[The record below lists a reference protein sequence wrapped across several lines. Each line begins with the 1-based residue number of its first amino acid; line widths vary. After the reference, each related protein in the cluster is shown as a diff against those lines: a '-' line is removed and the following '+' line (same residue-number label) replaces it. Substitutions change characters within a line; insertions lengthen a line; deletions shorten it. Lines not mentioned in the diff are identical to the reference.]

1 VRDFYKKEVSGIVLE
16 KDFLKAA
23 TLTVD
28 KDGVT
33 VTSLRRIKLNKPLK
47 ETFQPKP
54 KDLGAED
61 DFDMDMA
68 GNDEIFG
75 VDDKLSANTV
85 LKDDMVEDWD
95 MSQDTT
101 DNLEDDSNAFQVASF
116 LSEINSRSIVTG
128 LSTPLEQT
136 YLQTVKDIDL
146 KKTGARKLR
155 KLLKEKLLSTYGH
168 EITDDQFSWITTGNA
183 NELLLGSAEQN
194 ISVLGLIDE
203 ALPFYKGKIN
213 IRTIQSDETL
223 LIGLVR
229 TNYVLLEHEYTCII
243 HVEQNTSHVIFMKGK
258 DFHSILPVINEGA
271 KHTRVPRT
279 IFSKILF
286 EVDRGKIPTLD
297 RIIITG
303 ETQEGEL
310 LRFLSEQFLDVEVLP
325 FEYDGDKF
333 DVSAM
338 LTEDYRDFLKPIAA
352 AWAASEQVKTDFMP
366 LSLLPKYV
374 AVRQQVLKIEW
385 HGVILLIMIALTP
398 ALFNYQFQQK
408 QAEILETRQTIQRLD
423 QQISDTRTI
432 ARIVESMSAE
442 YGVYDAKVSLLD
454 NLSQGTLKWSRTL
467 QLLNMSAQQTG
478 GLWITLFQGEEN
490 SLVLQGVATRRDRI
504 APLVNSFHTATLQ
517 QVVERE
523 ERGVIVYDFT
533 VLVTRIT
540 GDQTVFDPEKATVP
554 ENLPLP
560 QESPGAQGTIVY

>member
-1 VRDFYKKEVSGIVLE
+1 MRDFYKKEVSGIVLE